1 MKGDFCPMCGS
12 KKLKAQ
18 KRNIFIASK
27 KKTAKAVAIWICEKC
42 GEEFLDD
49 SSWEKLYQVAGTA
62 RRQKALAA

>member
-18 KRNIFIASK
+18 KRDIFIASK
-27 KKTAKAVAIWICEKC
+27 KKMAKDVSIWICENC

-49 SSWEKLYQVAGTA
+49 SSWEKLYQASGMVRK
-62 RRQKALAA
+62 RRALAA